1 MLCKEKPKHKMS
13 AEERESF
20 LRWQD
25 FRIKQLSFSINLF
38 LGFAVASLAF
48 MLARDGR
55 LNIGAATLN
64 PTLMPVLFWWSTS
77 AVFGVIASLSRLV
90 DFRYT
95 ARRIRGGR
103 KEYYC
108 LTKIVGSVTWVSFG
122 CEVLAYC
129 AGAYLFVQSHAG

>member
-1 MLCKEKPKHKMS
+1 MS
-13 AEERESF
+13 VEERESF

-48 MLARDGR
+48 MLVRDGR
-55 LNIGAATLN
+55 LNVGAAPLN
-64 PTLMPVLFWWSTS
+64 PMLIPVLFWWSTS

-129 AGAYLFVQSHAG
+129 AGAYLFVQSHVG